1 MSGSNFL
8 ATPIAS
14 MERSA
19 GSLTT
24 KARRV
29 ETNLLDDGID
39 KCVRIS
45 RRDPGGC
52 TRFFDRTRACLV
64 ECLGKHLTCRS
75 FPDVADTVLNYGK
88 EIAGAATVVLISA
101 ANQYWFFRV
110 WSGSRL
116 ALAPDI
122 RPAMRR
128 PGRLGSCRLAALGGR
143 SGVMP
148 RAIPQGISAYYGY
161 PRDRIAPR
169 VPLSPIPTTSAPSTV
184 GLER

>member
-88 EIAGAATVVLISA
+88 EICWRGHRRA
-101 ANQYWFFRV
+101 
-110 WSGSRL
+110 
-116 ALAPDI
+116 DI
-122 RPAMRR
+122 GGKPI
-128 PGRLGSCRLAALGGR
+128 LKYNGR
-143 SGVMP
+143 SP
-148 RAIPQGISAYYGY
+148 RGRRILIRGASKQGPPSRTISDAKSL
-161 PRDRIAPR
+161 RCSDC
-169 VPLSPIPTTSAPSTV
+169 
-184 GLER
+184 